1 MNNKL
6 VSVIIPTYNR
16 EKMLCECID
25 SVLESTYAC
34 LEIIIVD
41 NHSTDTTVDT
51 ITKKYV
57 NSPVKVV
64 SLKENLMAA
73 GGRNEGIKRA
83 AGDYLLFV
91 DNDNI
96 IYPDMIQILVDEMEK
111 NNRAGLVGPISIN
124 KYYGDTIW
132 LASGDYNFFTSR
144 PKMLYSGKK
153 IDEVELEKVY
163 ETCYSPNIMMVSR
176 KVINAVGGFDNTYYA
191 MYEEADFGY
200 RILKAGFKCY
210 IVTDARTNHM
220 SYIGNDEQSKL
231 RTLGIGFPER
241 AYHYAKNR
249 FVFMKK
255 YAKLY
260 QRIVFYSVFM
270 HVFFVYYIFIALL
283 YGRTDIAMAWV
294 KGTYKGIFLRVS
306 KDVKVVI

>member
-16 EKMLCECID
+16 EKMLCECVD
-25 SVLESTYAC
+25 SVLQSTYAYI
-34 LEIIIVD
+34 EIIIVD
-41 NHSTDTTVDT
+41 NHSTDLTVDT
-51 ITKKYV
+51 VKKKYFDA
-57 NSPVKVV
+57 PVKVV
-64 SLKENLMAA
+64 ELEENLMAA

-83 AGDYLLFV
+83 SGDYLLFI
-91 DNDNI
+91 DNDNVI
-96 IYPDMIQILVDEMEK
+96 FSDMIQILVDEMEK
-111 NNRAGLVGPISIN
+111 DNKTGLVGPLSIN
-124 KYYGDTIW
+124 RYYGDTIW

-144 PKMLYSGKK
+144 PKMLFPGKK
-153 IDEVELEKVY
+153 IDEVKLERVY

-176 KVINAVGGFDNTYYA
+176 EVINTIGGFDNTYYA

-200 RILKAGFKCY
+200 RILKAGYKCY

-255 YAKLY
+255 YAKWY
-260 QRIVFYSVFM
+260 QRIVFYMAFM
-270 HVFFVYYIFIALL
+270 HVFFVYYIFMALL
-283 YGRTDIAMAWV
+283 YGRRDIAGAWL
-294 KGTYKGIFLRVS
+294 KGTCKGLFSKVS
-306 KDVKVVI
+306 KNVNLVI

>member
-163 ETCYSPNIMMVSR
+163 ETCYSPNIMMV
-176 KVINAVGGFDNTYYA
+176 YA
-191 MYEEADFGY
+191 EW
-200 RILKAGFKCY
+200 
-210 IVTDARTNHM
+210 
-220 SYIGNDEQSKL
+220 
-231 RTLGIGFPER
+231 
-241 AYHYAKNR
+241 
-249 FVFMKK
+249 
-255 YAKLY
+255 
-260 QRIVFYSVFM
+260 RIV
-270 HVFFVYYIFIALL
+270 
-283 YGRTDIAMAWV
+283 
-294 KGTYKGIFLRVS
+294 
-306 KDVKVVI
+306 